1 MVAVTNAPHILANP
15 IPGLDIRGTAMAFA
29 SILAVV
35 VLFFIA
41 ITLLQTFFTVQQQ
54 SCAIIEQ
61 FGRYVR
67 TAGPGLNIKIPFIE
81 NVAQRVS
88 LRVQQ
93 LLVEIETKTAD
104 NVFVKV
110 LVAVQYRVAAGSES
124 VSYYQ
129 LSNHEEQIRSYVLDV
144 VRAKVP
150 RMNLDE
156 VFEKKDDIGMAVKTE
171 LDASMKIYGF
181 EIPNALV
188 TDVNPADNVKAAM
201 NEIQTQQRLQVAAAA
216 KGEANKILV
225 VKAAEAEAESKR
237 LQGEGI
243 AKQRRAIVDG
253 LRESITAFKAEVGSV
268 SEHEVLNLVL
278 LTQYFDTMKE
288 IGVSSGS
295 KVILLPHS
303 PEGMSDVSTQLR
315 NAIITGNEARTEK

>member
-1 MVAVTNAPHILANP
+1 MESPSLLWIAIIL
-15 IPGLDIRGTAMAFA
+15 L
-29 SILAVV
+29 V
-35 VLFFIA
+35 VLVLIPA
-41 ITLLQTFFTVQQQ
+41 TFFTVKQQTR
-54 SCAIIEQ
+54 AIVER
-61 FGRYVR
+61 FGKYVR
-67 TAGPGLNIKIPFIE
+67 TANPGLNIKFPFIDT
-81 NVAQRVS
+81 VVQRVS

-93 LLVEIETKTAD
+93 LLVDVETKTAD
-104 NVFVKV
+104 NVFVR
-110 LVAVQYRVAAGSES
+110 LAVAVQYRVVMGSEADS
-124 VSYYQ
+124 FYKLQ
-129 LSNHEEQIRSYVLDV
+129 DHEEQIKSYVLDV

-156 VFEKKDDIGMAVKTE
+156 VFEKKDDIGVAVKSE
-171 LDASMKIYGF
+171 LDVSMKIYGF

-225 VKAAEAEAESKR
+225 VKNAEAEAESKH

-253 LRESITAFKAEVGSV
+253 LRESIAAFTDQIGGV

-278 LTQYFDTMKE
+278 MTQYFDTLKE
-288 IGVSSGS
+288 VGVTANS
-295 KVILLPHS
+295 KVILIPHA
-303 PEGMSDVSTQLR
+303 PGGMSDVSEQLR
-315 NAIITGNEARTEK
+315 NAIITGTEAVANKKA

>member
-1 MVAVTNAPHILANP
+1 MGPEHFGTIVFWFIVAVFAIIVLS
-15 IPGLDIRGTAMAFA
+15 GT
-29 SILAVV
+29 L
-35 VLFFIA
+35 
-41 ITLLQTFFTVQQQ
+41 FTVEQQ
-54 SCAIIEQ
+54 SRAIIER

-67 TAGPGLNIKIPFIE
+67 TANPGLNVKIPLIDH
-81 NVAQRVS
+81 VAQRVS

-93 LLVEIETKTAD
+93 LPVEVETKTLD
-104 NVFVKV
+104 NVFVR
-110 LVAVQYRVAAGSES
+110 LFVAVQYRVVEGSEAD
-124 VSYYQ
+124 SYYKLQ
-129 LSNHEEQIRSYVLDV
+129 NHVDQIKSYVLDV

-150 RMNLDE
+150 KMNLDE
-156 VFEKKDDIGMAVKTE
+156 VFEKKDEVGASVKTE
-171 LDASMKIYGF
+171 LDVSMKIYGF

-225 VKAAEAEAESKR
+225 VKNAEADAESKR

-253 LRESITAFKAEVGSV
+253 LRESIAAFTDQIGGVSAAEV
-268 SEHEVLNLVL
+268 LKLVL
-278 LTQYFDTMKE
+278 MTQYFDTMKE

-295 KVILLPHS
+295 KVILIPHT
-303 PEGMSDVSTQLR
+303 PGGMSAIAEQLR
-315 NAIITGNEARTEK
+315 AAIISANETKTSR

>member
-1 MVAVTNAPHILANP
+1 VNLLTTILTTLV
-15 IPGLDIRGTAMAFA
+15 IIFA
-29 SILAVV
+29 LLV
-35 VLFFIA
+35 FFGS
-41 ITLLQTFFTVQQQ
+41 FFTVQQQ
-54 SCAIIEQ
+54 SRAIIER

-67 TAGPGLNIKIPFIE
+67 TSRPGLNFKIPFIE
-81 NVAQRVS
+81 TITQRVS

-93 LLVEIETKTAD
+93 LLIEVETKTLD
-104 NVFVKV
+104 NVFVKI
-110 LVAVQYRVAAGSES
+110 LVAVQYRVLEGSEAN
-124 VSYYQ
+124 SYYGLQ
-129 LSNHEEQIRSYVLDV
+129 DHQEQIKSYVLDV

-150 RMNLDE
+150 RMNLDD
-156 VFEKKDDIGMAVKTE
+156 VFEKKDDIGTAVKTE

-225 VKAAEAEAESKR
+225 VKNAEAEAESKR

-253 LRESITAFKAEVGSV
+253 LRESIAAFTEAVGSV

-278 LTQYFDTMKE
+278 MTQYFDTLKE
-288 IGVSSGS
+288 IGVSAGS
-295 KVILLPHS
+295 KVILTPHA
-303 PEGMSDVSTQLR
+303 PGGMSDVSEQLR
-315 NAIITGNEARTEK
+315 AAIMTGNEAVQTPKK

>member
-1 MVAVTNAPHILANP
+1 MGPEH
-15 IPGLDIRGTAMAFA
+15 FA
-29 SILAVV
+29 TIMLWAVV
-35 VLFFIA
+35 VLFA
-41 ITLLQTFFTVQQQ
+41 IIILSGTLFTVEQQ
-54 SCAIIEQ
+54 SRAIIER

-67 TAGPGLNIKIPFIE
+67 TARPGLNVKIPIIDGI
-81 NVAQRVS
+81 AQRVS

-93 LLVEIETKTAD
+93 LPVEVETKTLD
-104 NVFVKV
+104 NVFVK
-110 LVAVQYRVAAGSES
+110 LFVAVQYRVIEGNEAD
-124 VSYYQ
+124 SYYKLQ
-129 LSNHEEQIRSYVLDV
+129 NHVDQIKSYVLDV

-150 RMNLDE
+150 KMNLDE
-156 VFEKKDDIGMAVKTE
+156 VFERKDDVGTSVKTE

-225 VKAAEAEAESKR
+225 VKNAEADAESKR

-253 LRESITAFKAEVGSV
+253 LRESIAAFTDQIGGVSAAEV
-268 SEHEVLNLVL
+268 LKLVL
-278 LTQYFDTMKE
+278 MTQYFDTMKE

-295 KVILLPHS
+295 KVILVPHT
-303 PEGMSDVSTQLR
+303 PGGMSDIAEQLR
-315 NAIITGNEARTEK
+315 AAIISANETKTS

>member
-1 MVAVTNAPHILANP
+1 MEFSEILLIILA
-15 IPGLDIRGTAMAFA
+15 FVVV
-29 SILAVV
+29 ILA
-35 VLFFIA
+35 LNSW
-41 ITLLQTFFTVQQQ
+41 FTVRQQ
-54 SCAIIEQ
+54 SCAIVER

-67 TAGPGLNIKIPFIE
+67 TARPGLRFKIPLIE

-93 LLVEIETKTAD
+93 LPIEVDTKTAD
-104 NVFVKV
+104 NVFVRIA
-110 LVAVQYRVAAGSES
+110 VAVQYRVLQGSEADAT
-124 VSYYQ
+124 YK
-129 LSNHEEQIRSYVLDV
+129 LSDHEEQIKSYVLDV

-156 VFEKKDDIGMAVKTE
+156 VFEKKDDIGTAVKSE
-171 LDASMKIYGF
+171 LDISMKVYGF

-253 LRESITAFKAEVGSV
+253 LRESIAAFTDQIGGVN
-268 SEHEVLNLVL
+268 EHEVLNLVL
-278 LTQYFDTMKE
+278 LTQYFDTLKE
-288 IGVSSGS
+288 VGVSANS
-295 KVILLPHS
+295 KVILIPHA
-303 PEGMSDVSTQLR
+303 PGGIADVSEQLR
-315 NAIITGNEARTEK
+315 NAIITGNESVTAK